1 MAKRIDWL
9 YHRNSCTTCKRA
21 QAYLAPAGVTAAT
34 VVNATKERVN
44 AVQALKHLAGVETLI
59 AVKGKRIETLDLK
72 RDRPDDDAILAL
84 IMGPTGNLRA
94 PTAKVGTT
102 MVVGFTDEAYRQ
114 VFG

>member
-1 MAKRIDWL
+1 MAKQIDWL

-21 QAYLAPAGVTAAT
+21 QAYLVPAGVTAAT
-34 VVNATKERVN
+34 VVNATKERID
-44 AVQALKHLAGVETLI
+44 AKKALQHLAGVEKLI

-72 RDRPDDDAILAL
+72 HDRPDDDAILAL

-102 MVVGFTDEAYRQ
+102 MVVGFTDDAYRQ

>member
-1 MAKRIDWL
+1 MATTIDWL

-21 QAYLAPAGVTAAT
+21 QAYLAPAGVTAT
-34 VVNATKERVN
+34 TTVNATKERID
-44 AVQALKHLAGVETLI
+44 AKAALKHLAGVETLI
-59 AVKGKRIETLDLK
+59 AVKGKRVETLDLK
-72 RDRPDDDAILAL
+72 ADRPDDDVILAL

-102 MVVGFTDEAYRQ
+102 MVVGFNDEAYRQ